1 MTIEE
6 RLAEAH
12 RRIDM
17 MARLE
22 KANLARIAKLQ
33 AENAELRELVQHLR
47 DEREF
52 GRSHRHVDGIP
63 SEDE

>member
-1 MTIEE
+1 MGLTVEQ
-6 RLAEAH
+6 LAAGQKQLTH
-12 RRIDM
+12 D
-17 MARLE
+17 
-22 KANLARIAKLQ
+22 IAKLQ